1 MKYTSISLIPNI
13 SNTAN
18 HITFHSRN
26 LIPLFKAL
34 SPRWKFCMALLMKNN
49 TYSHLFIAKRPNTF
63 YI

>member
-1 MKYTSISLIPNI
+1 MDLFNHFSVIKNFIMKYTSISLIPNI

-34 SPRWKFCMALLMKNN
+34 SPR
-49 TYSHLFIAKRPNTF
+49 
-63 YI
+63 